1 MTKNNIDE
9 VLLIGLPNSG
19 KSSLVNALS
28 GKKVSIIGSTPNT
41 TRDKV
46 SSTIKRND
54 KVFNISDLPGYLED
68 PDELNE
74 KFQNKLKAYI
84 NDAKLIM
91 FVIDVHT
98 TNYSGLDKIHSL
110 LQKNINKEQKVI
122 TVFNKCENF
131 KKFELNT
138 ELYKYIYDSDYY
150 VSSIH
155 KLGTEELMEALT
167 KRMSSNTD
175 SIKNTYKSIAIIGK
189 PNSGKSTLFNKLLN
203 EERAI
208 VSNISGTT
216 RDKLEETIKFDSD
229 SYNII
234 DTAGVPRK
242 KQKNQIDRYASSLA
256 VGQLENSVIAF
267 LVVDAK
273 QGINF
278 EDMRLISECIEN
290 KVTPILI
297 MNKWDLLKEE
307 EKLFINKNIAS
318 LLKKYSWLKILRI
331 SALNGKGVK
340 NLNTVIYDLQK
351 QLSTRITTHE
361 LNILFREIWTKKP
374 PHPFRGRRAKLKYV
388 TQYDVYPPSFSFI
401 LSGRVPINY
410 QNFIDN
416 RLRDTYN
423 FDNICLNIKF
433 KN

>member
-1 MTKNNIDE
+1 
-9 VLLIGLPNSG
+9 
-19 KSSLVNALS
+19 
-28 GKKVSIIGSTPNT
+28 
-41 TRDKV
+41 
-46 SSTIKRND
+46 
-54 KVFNISDLPGYLED
+54 
-68 PDELNE
+68 
-74 KFQNKLKAYI
+74 
-84 NDAKLIM
+84 M

-216 RDKLEETIKFDSD
+216 RDKLEETIQFDSD

>member
-1 MTKNNIDE
+1 MTKNNMNE

-19 KSSLVNALS
+19 KSSLVNALCR
-28 GKKVSIIGSTPNT
+28 KKVSIIGSTPNT

-46 SSTIKRND
+46 SSTIKRNE
-54 KVFNISDLPGYLED
+54 KTFNISDLPGYLED

-74 KFQNKLKAYI
+74 KFQQKLKGYLKSASM
-84 NDAKLIM
+84 IM
-91 FVIDVHT
+91 FVIDVNT
-98 TNYSGLDKIHSL
+98 TNFTGLDKIHNL
-110 LQKNINKEQKVI
+110 LQTTLKEDQKII

-131 KKFELNT
+131 KKFDLNT
-138 ELYKYIYDSDYY
+138 QLYKYIYDADYY

-155 KLGTEELMEALT
+155 KLGTEELLDSLT
-167 KRMSSNTD
+167 KNMSSNNT

-208 VSNISGTT
+208 VSSISGTT
-216 RDKLEETIKFDSD
+216 RDKLEETIQFDSD

-267 LVVDAK
+267 LVVDAT

-278 EDMRLISECIEN
+278 EDMRLISECVEN
-290 KVTPILI
+290 KVTPVLI
-297 MNKWDLLKEE
+297 MNKWDLLIED
-307 EKLFINKNIAS
+307 EKLSINKNITS

-340 NLNTVIYDLQK
+340 NLNTIIFDLQQ

-401 LSGRVPINY
+401 LSSRVPINY

-416 RLRDTYN
+416 RLRDIYN

-433 KN
+433 KT

>member
-1 MTKNNIDE
+1 
-9 VLLIGLPNSG
+9 
-19 KSSLVNALS
+19 LVNALS
-28 GKKVSIIGSTPNT
+28 RKKVSIIGSTPNT

-216 RDKLEETIKFDSD
+216 RDKLEETIQFDSD

>member
-28 GKKVSIIGSTPNT
+28 RKKVSIIGSTPNT

-74 KFQNKLKAYI
+74 KFQNKLKAYL

-216 RDKLEETIKFDSD
+216 RDKLEETIQFDSD

>member
-19 KSSLVNALS
+19 KSSLVNALC
-28 GKKVSIIGSTPNT
+28 GRKVSIIGSTPNT

-46 SSTIKRND
+46 TGTIKAND
-54 KVFNISDLPGYLED
+54 KIFNISDLPGYLED
-68 PDELNE
+68 PDELNI
-74 KFQNKLKAYI
+74 KFQNKLNKYLK
-84 NDAKLIM
+84 DAKIIL
-91 FVIDVHT
+91 FVIDVNT
-98 TNYSGLDKIHSL
+98 TNFSALDKIHNL
-110 LQKNINKEQKVI
+110 LQTNLEQTQKVI

-131 KKFELNT
+131 QKFELNSN
-138 ELYKYIYDSDYY
+138 LYKYIYQSEHY

-155 KLGTEELMEALT
+155 KLGTDDLLNTLT
-167 KRMSSNTD
+167 KKVSTHKD
-175 SIKNTYKSIAIIGK
+175 SHKKKYKSIAIIGK
-189 PNSGKSTLFNKLLN
+189 PNSGKSTLFNKILN

-256 VGQLENSVIAF
+256 VNQLENAVMAF
-267 LVVDAK
+267 LVVDSN

-297 MNKWDLLKEE
+297 MNKWDLLKED
-307 EKLFINKNIAS
+307 EKLFINKNISS
-318 LLKKYSWLKILRI
+318 LLKKYSWMKVLRV

-340 NLNTVIYDLQK
+340 NLNTVIYDLQQ
-351 QLSTRITTHE
+351 QLSTRVTTHE

-401 LSGRVPINY
+401 LNGRVPINY
-410 QNFIDN
+410 QSFIDN
-416 RLRDTYN
+416 RLRETYN

>member
-1 MTKNNIDE
+1 MTKNKNDE

-19 KSSLVNALS
+19 KSSLVNALC

-46 SSTIKRND
+46 SATIKREN
-54 KVFNISDLPGYLED
+54 KVFEISDLPGYLED

-74 KFQNKLKAYI
+74 KFQTKLRGYL
-84 NDAKLIM
+84 DAAKVIM
-91 FVIDVHT
+91 FVIDVNT
-98 TNYSGLDKIHSL
+98 TNFSGLDKIHNL
-110 LQKNINKEQKVI
+110 LQKNTKKNQKVI

-131 KKFELNT
+131 KKFELNS
-138 ELYKYIYDSDYY
+138 ELYKYIYDADYY

-155 KLGTEELMEALT
+155 KLGTEELLEALI
-167 KRMSSNTD
+167 KNISSNTD

-216 RDKLEETIKFDSD
+216 RDKLEETINFDSD

-256 VGQLENSVIAF
+256 VGQLENSVLAF
-267 LVVDAK
+267 LVVDAN

-297 MNKWDLLKEE
+297 LNKWDLLKED

-340 NLNTVIYDLQK
+340 NLNSVIYDLQK

-361 LNILFREIWTKKP
+361 LNLLFREIWTKKP

>member
-9 VLLIGLPNSG
+9 VLLVGLPNSG

-28 GKKVSIIGSTPNT
+28 RKKVSIIGSTPNT

-74 KFQNKLKAYI
+74 KFQNKLKAYL

-155 KLGTEELMEALT
+155 KLGTEELMESIT
-167 KRMSSNTD
+167 KSMSSNTD
-175 SIKNTYKSIAIIGK
+175 TIKNTYKSIAIIGK

-297 MNKWDLLKEE
+297 MNKWDL
-307 EKLFINKNIAS
+307 
-318 LLKKYSWLKILRI
+318 
-331 SALNGKGVK
+331 
-340 NLNTVIYDLQK
+340 
-351 QLSTRITTHE
+351 
-361 LNILFREIWTKKP
+361 
-374 PHPFRGRRAKLKYV
+374 
-388 TQYDVYPPSFSFI
+388 
-401 LSGRVPINY
+401 
-410 QNFIDN
+410 
-416 RLRDTYN
+416 
-423 FDNICLNIKF
+423 
-433 KN
+433 

>member
-28 GKKVSIIGSTPNT
+28 RKKVSIIGSTPNT

-46 SSTIKRND
+46 STTIKRND

-216 RDKLEETIKFDSD
+216 RDKLEETIQFDSD

>member
-19 KSSLVNALS
+19 KSSLVNSLS
-28 GKKVSIIGSTPNT
+28 RKKVSIIGSTPNT

-46 SSTIKRND
+46 STTIKRND

-74 KFQNKLKAYI
+74 KFQNKLKAYL

-167 KRMSSNTD
+167 KRISSNTD

-216 RDKLEETIKFDSD
+216 RDKLEETIQFDSD

-340 NLNTVIYDLQK
+340 NLNTVIYELQK

>member
-1 MTKNNIDE
+1 MTKNKNDE

-19 KSSLVNALS
+19 KSSLVNALC

-46 SSTIKRND
+46 SATIKREN
-54 KVFNISDLPGYLED
+54 KVFEISDLPGYLED

-74 KFQNKLKAYI
+74 KFQIKLRGYL
-84 NDAKLIM
+84 DAAKVIM
-91 FVIDVHT
+91 FVIDVNT
-98 TNYSGLDKIHSL
+98 TNFSGLDKIHNL
-110 LQKNINKEQKVI
+110 LQKNTKKNQKVI

-131 KKFELNT
+131 KKFELNS
-138 ELYKYIYDSDYY
+138 ELYKYIYDADYY

-155 KLGTEELMEALT
+155 KLGTEELLEALI
-167 KRMSSNTD
+167 KNISSNTD

-216 RDKLEETIKFDSD
+216 RDKLEETINFDSD

-256 VGQLENSVIAF
+256 VGQLENSVLAF
-267 LVVDAK
+267 LVVDAN

-297 MNKWDLLKEE
+297 LNKWDLLKED

-340 NLNTVIYDLQK
+340 NLNSVIYDLQK

-361 LNILFREIWTKKP
+361 LNLLFREIWTKKP

>member
-19 KSSLVNALS
+19 KSSLVNALC
-28 GKKVSIIGSTPNT
+28 GRKVSIIGSTPNT

-46 SSTIKRND
+46 TGTIKAND
-54 KVFNISDLPGYLED
+54 KIFNISDLPGYLED
-68 PDELNE
+68 PDELNI
-74 KFQNKLKAYI
+74 KFQNKLNNYLK
-84 NDAKLIM
+84 DAKIIL
-91 FVIDVHT
+91 FVIDVNT
-98 TNYSGLDKIHSL
+98 TNFSALDKIHNL
-110 LQKNINKEQKVI
+110 LQTNLEQTQKVI

-131 KKFELNT
+131 QKFELNSN
-138 ELYKYIYDSDYY
+138 LYKYIYQSEHY

-155 KLGTEELMEALT
+155 KLGTDDLLNNIT
-167 KRMSSNTD
+167 KKVSTHKD
-175 SIKNTYKSIAIIGK
+175 SHKKTYKSIAIIGK
-189 PNSGKSTLFNKLLN
+189 PNSGKSTLFNKILN

-256 VGQLENSVIAF
+256 INQLENAVMAF
-267 LVVDAK
+267 LVVDSN

-297 MNKWDLLKEE
+297 MNKWDLLKED

-318 LLKKYSWLKILRI
+318 LLKKYSWMKILRV

-340 NLNTVIYDLQK
+340 NLNTVIYDLQQ
-351 QLSTRITTHE
+351 QLSTRVTTHE

-388 TQYDVYPPSFSFI
+388 TQYDIYPPSFSFI
-401 LSGRVPINY
+401 LNGRVPINY
-410 QNFIDN
+410 QSFIDN
-416 RLRDTYN
+416 RLRETYN
-423 FDNICLNIKF
+423 FGNICLNINF

>member
-19 KSSLVNALS
+19 KSSLVNALC
-28 GKKVSIIGSTPNT
+28 GRKVSIIGSTPNT

-46 SSTIKRND
+46 TGTIKAND
-54 KVFNISDLPGYLED
+54 KIFNISDLPGYLED
-68 PDELNE
+68 PDELNI
-74 KFQNKLKAYI
+74 KFQNKLNKYLK
-84 NDAKLIM
+84 DAKIIL
-91 FVIDVHT
+91 FVIDVNT
-98 TNYSGLDKIHSL
+98 TNFSALDKIHNL
-110 LQKNINKEQKVI
+110 LQTNPEQTQKII

-131 KKFELNT
+131 QKFELNSN
-138 ELYKYIYDSDYY
+138 LYKYIYQSEHY

-155 KLGTEELMEALT
+155 KLGTDDLLNNIT
-167 KRMSSNTD
+167 KKVSTHKD
-175 SIKNTYKSIAIIGK
+175 SHKKTFKSIAIIGK
-189 PNSGKSTLFNKLLN
+189 PNSGKSTLFNKILN

-256 VGQLENSVIAF
+256 VNQLENAVMAF
-267 LVVDAK
+267 LVVDSN

-297 MNKWDLLKEE
+297 MNKWDLLKED
-307 EKLFINKNIAS
+307 EKLFINKNISS
-318 LLKKYSWLKILRI
+318 LLKKYSWMKVLRV

-340 NLNTVIYDLQK
+340 NLNTVIYDLQQ
-351 QLSTRITTHE
+351 QLSTRVTTHE

-401 LSGRVPINY
+401 LNGRVPINY
-410 QNFIDN
+410 QSFIDN
-416 RLRDTYN
+416 RLRETYN

>member
-54 KVFNISDLPGYLED
+54 KVFNISDLPGYLEN
-68 PDELNE
+68 PDELNI
-74 KFQNKLKAYI
+74 KFQNKLKEYL
-84 NDAKLIM
+84 NQAKIIM
-91 FVIDVHT
+91 FVIDVNS
-98 TNYSGLDKIHSL
+98 TNFSALDKIHNL
-110 LQKNINKEQKVI
+110 LQKNIKEEQKLI

-131 KKFELNT
+131 QQFELNT
-138 ELYKYIYDSDYY
+138 ELYKYIYEDDYY

-155 KLGTEELMEALT
+155 KIGTDELLDTLT
-167 KRMSSNTD
+167 KNISSNTN

-203 EERAI
+203 EDRAI

-216 RDKLEETIKFDSD
+216 RDTLEETIKFDSD

-256 VGQLENSVIAF
+256 VGQLDNSVIAF
-267 LVVDAK
+267 LVVDAY

-278 EDMRLISECIEN
+278 EDMRLISECIDN

-297 MNKWDLLKEE
+297 MNKWDLLSED
-307 EKLFINKNIAS
+307 EKLHINKNIAS

-331 SALNGKGVK
+331 SALNGKSVK
-340 NLNTVIYDLQK
+340 NLNSVIYNLQQ
-351 QLSTRITTHE
+351 QLSTRVTTHE

-401 LSGRVPINY
+401 LSGRIPINY

>member
-19 KSSLVNALS
+19 KSSLVNALC
-28 GKKVSIIGSTPNT
+28 GRKVSIIGSTPNT

-46 SSTIKRND
+46 TGKIKAND
-54 KVFNISDLPGYLED
+54 KIFNISDLPGYLED
-68 PDELNE
+68 PDELNI
-74 KFQNKLKAYI
+74 KFQNKLNKYLK
-84 NDAKLIM
+84 DAKIIL
-91 FVIDVHT
+91 FVIDVNT
-98 TNYSGLDKIHSL
+98 TNFSALDKIHNL
-110 LQKNINKEQKVI
+110 LQINLEQTQKVI

-131 KKFELNT
+131 QKFELNSN
-138 ELYKYIYDSDYY
+138 LYKYIYQSEHY

-155 KLGTEELMEALT
+155 KLGTDDLLNTLT
-167 KRMSSNTD
+167 KKVSRHKD
-175 SIKNTYKSIAIIGK
+175 SHKKTYKSIAIIGK
-189 PNSGKSTLFNKLLN
+189 PNSGKSTLFNKILN

-256 VGQLENSVIAF
+256 VNQLENAVMAF
-267 LVVDAK
+267 LVVDSN

-297 MNKWDLLKEE
+297 MNKWDLLKED
-307 EKLFINKNIAS
+307 EKLFINKNISS
-318 LLKKYSWLKILRI
+318 LLKKYSWMKVLRV

-340 NLNTVIYDLQK
+340 NLNTVIYDLQQ
-351 QLSTRITTHE
+351 QLSTRVTTHE

-401 LSGRVPINY
+401 LNGRVPINY
-410 QNFIDN
+410 QSFIDN
-416 RLRDTYN
+416 RLRETYN

>member
-1 MTKNNIDE
+1 MTKNNMNE

-19 KSSLVNALS
+19 KSSLVNALCR
-28 GKKVSIIGSTPNT
+28 KKVSIIGSTPNT

-46 SSTIKRND
+46 SSTIKRNE
-54 KVFNISDLPGYLED
+54 KTFNISDLPGYLED

-74 KFQNKLKAYI
+74 KFQKKLKGYLNSASM
-84 NDAKLIM
+84 IM
-91 FVIDVHT
+91 FVIDVNT
-98 TNYSGLDKIHSL
+98 TNFTGLDKIHNL
-110 LQKNINKEQKVI
+110 LQTTLKEDQKII

-138 ELYKYIYDSDYY
+138 QLYKYIYDADYY
-150 VSSIH
+150 VSSFH
-155 KLGTEELMEALT
+155 KLGTEELLDSLT
-167 KRMSSNTD
+167 KNMSSNTT

-189 PNSGKSTLFNKLLN
+189 PNSGKSTLFNRLLN

-208 VSNISGTT
+208 VSSISGTT
-216 RDKLEETIKFDSD
+216 RDKLEETIQFDSD

-267 LVVDAK
+267 LVVDAT

-278 EDMRLISECIEN
+278 EDMRLISECVEN
-290 KVTPILI
+290 KVTPVLI
-297 MNKWDLLKEE
+297 MNKWDLLIED
-307 EKLFINKNIAS
+307 EKLSINKNITS

-340 NLNTVIYDLQK
+340 NLNTIIFDLQQ

-401 LSGRVPINY
+401 LSSRVPINY

-433 KN
+433 KT

>member
-1 MTKNNIDE
+1 MTKNKNDE

-19 KSSLVNALS
+19 KSSLVNALC

-46 SSTIKRND
+46 SATIKREN
-54 KVFNISDLPGYLED
+54 KVFEISDLPGYLED

-74 KFQNKLKAYI
+74 KFQTKLRGYL
-84 NDAKLIM
+84 DAAKVIM
-91 FVIDVHT
+91 FVIDVNT
-98 TNYSGLDKIHSL
+98 TNFSGLDKIHNL
-110 LQKNINKEQKVI
+110 LQKNTTKNQKVI

-131 KKFELNT
+131 KKFELNS
-138 ELYKYIYDSDYY
+138 ELYKYIYDADYY

-155 KLGTEELMEALT
+155 KLGTEELLEALI
-167 KRMSSNTD
+167 KNISSNTD

-216 RDKLEETIKFDSD
+216 RDKLEETINFDSD

-256 VGQLENSVIAF
+256 VGQLENSVLAF
-267 LVVDAK
+267 LVVDAN

-297 MNKWDLLKEE
+297 LNKWDLLKED

-340 NLNTVIYDLQK
+340 NLNSVIYDLQK

-361 LNILFREIWTKKP
+361 LNLLFREIWTKKP

>member
-19 KSSLVNALS
+19 KSSLVNTLCR
-28 GKKVSIIGSTPNT
+28 KKVSIIGSTPNT

-46 SSTIKRND
+46 SATIRDND
-54 KVFNISDLPGYLED
+54 KVYNISDLPGYLEN
-68 PDELNE
+68 PDELNI
-74 KFQNKLKAYI
+74 KFQNKLNEYI
-84 NDAKLIM
+84 MGAKVIL
-91 FVIDVHT
+91 FVIDINT
-98 TNYSGLDKIHSL
+98 TNYSALDKINNL
-110 LQKNINKEQKVI
+110 LQKNIKQSQKVI
-122 TVFNKCENF
+122 TVFNKCESF
-131 KKFELNT
+131 QKFELNSN
-138 ELYKYIYDSDYY
+138 LYKYIYDSEHY

-155 KLGTEELMEALT
+155 KIGTDHLLKTISKYITSNEE
-167 KRMSSNTD
+167 SNKK
-175 SIKNTYKSIAIIGK
+175 SYKSIAIIGK

-216 RDKLEETIKFDSD
+216 RDKLEETIRFDSD

-256 VGQLENSVIAF
+256 VGQLENAVIAF
-267 LVVDAK
+267 LLVDSK

-290 KVTPILI
+290 NVTPILI
-297 MNKWDLLKEE
+297 MNKWDLLKED
-307 EKLFINKNIAS
+307 EKLYINKNITS
-318 LLKKYSWLKILRI
+318 LLKKYSWMKILRI
-331 SALNGKGVK
+331 SALNGKGIN

-351 QLSTRITTHE
+351 QLTTRVTTHE

-388 TQYDVYPPSFSFI
+388 TQYDIYPPSFSFI

-410 QNFIDN
+410 QSFVEN
-416 RLRDTYN
+416 RLRETYN

>member
-19 KSSLVNALS
+19 KSSLVNSLS
-28 GKKVSIIGSTPNT
+28 RKKVSIIGSTPNT

-46 SSTIKRND
+46 STTIKRND

-74 KFQNKLKAYI
+74 KFQNKLKAYL

-167 KRMSSNTD
+167 KRISSNTD

-216 RDKLEETIKFDSD
+216 RDKLEETIQFDSD

>member
-1 MTKNNIDE
+1 MTKNNMNE

-19 KSSLVNALS
+19 KSSLVNALCR
-28 GKKVSIIGSTPNT
+28 KKVSIIGSTPNT

-46 SSTIKRND
+46 SSTIKRNE
-54 KVFNISDLPGYLED
+54 KTFNISDLPGYLED

-74 KFQNKLKAYI
+74 KFQQKLKGYLKSASM
-84 NDAKLIM
+84 IM
-91 FVIDVHT
+91 FVIDVNT
-98 TNYSGLDKIHSL
+98 TNFTGLDKIHNL
-110 LQKNINKEQKVI
+110 LQTTLKEDQKII

-131 KKFELNT
+131 KKFDLNT
-138 ELYKYIYDSDYY
+138 QLYKYIYDADYY

-155 KLGTEELMEALT
+155 KLGTEELLDSLS
-167 KRMSSNTD
+167 KNMSSNNT

-208 VSNISGTT
+208 VSSISGTT
-216 RDKLEETIKFDSD
+216 RDKLEETIQFDSD

-267 LVVDAK
+267 LVVDAT

-278 EDMRLISECIEN
+278 EDMRLISECVEN
-290 KVTPILI
+290 KVTPVLI
-297 MNKWDLLKEE
+297 MNKWDLLIED
-307 EKLFINKNIAS
+307 EKLSINKNITS

-340 NLNTVIYDLQK
+340 NLNTIIFDLQQ

-401 LSGRVPINY
+401 LSSRVPINY

-416 RLRDTYN
+416 RLRDIYN

-433 KN
+433 KT

>member
-19 KSSLVNALS
+19 KSSLVNALC
-28 GKKVSIIGSTPNT
+28 GRKVSIIGSTPNT

-46 SSTIKRND
+46 TGTIKAND
-54 KVFNISDLPGYLED
+54 KIFNISDLPGYLED
-68 PDELNE
+68 PDELNI
-74 KFQNKLKAYI
+74 KFQNKLNKYLK
-84 NDAKLIM
+84 DAKIIL
-91 FVIDVHT
+91 FVIDVNT
-98 TNYSGLDKIHSL
+98 TNFSALDKIHNL
-110 LQKNINKEQKVI
+110 LQTNLEQTQKVI

-131 KKFELNT
+131 QKFELNSN
-138 ELYKYIYDSDYY
+138 LYKYIYQSEHY

-155 KLGTEELMEALT
+155 KLGTDDLLNTLT
-167 KRMSSNTD
+167 KKVSKHKD
-175 SIKNTYKSIAIIGK
+175 SHKKTYKSIAIIGK
-189 PNSGKSTLFNKLLN
+189 PNSGKSTLFNKILN

-256 VGQLENSVIAF
+256 VNQLENAVMAF
-267 LVVDAK
+267 LVVDSN

-297 MNKWDLLKEE
+297 MNKWDLLKED
-307 EKLFINKNIAS
+307 EKLFINKNISS
-318 LLKKYSWLKILRI
+318 LLKKYSWMKVLRV

-340 NLNTVIYDLQK
+340 NLNTVIYDLQQ
-351 QLSTRITTHE
+351 QLSTRVTTHE

-401 LSGRVPINY
+401 LNGRVPINY
-410 QNFIDN
+410 QSFIDN
-416 RLRDTYN
+416 RLRETYN

>member
-1 MTKNNIDE
+1 MRCPE
-9 VLLIGLPNSG
+9 
-19 KSSLVNALS
+19 
-28 GKKVSIIGSTPNT
+28 KKVSIIGSTPNT

-74 KFQNKLKAYI
+74 KFQNKLKAYL

-167 KRMSSNTD
+167 KSMSSNTD

-290 KVTPILI
+290 KVTPVLI

-340 NLNTVIYDLQK
+340 NLNTPLNSSPDL
-351 QLSTRITTHE
+351 
-361 LNILFREIWTKKP
+361 P

>member
-19 KSSLVNALS
+19 KSSLVNALC
-28 GKKVSIIGSTPNT
+28 GRKVSIIGSTPNT

-46 SSTIKRND
+46 TGTIKAND
-54 KVFNISDLPGYLED
+54 KTFNISDLPGYLED
-68 PDELNE
+68 PDELNI
-74 KFQNKLKAYI
+74 KFQNKLNEYLK
-84 NDAKLIM
+84 DAKIIL
-91 FVIDVHT
+91 FVIDVNT
-98 TNYSGLDKIHSL
+98 TNFSALDKIHNL
-110 LQKNINKEQKVI
+110 LQTNPEQSQKII

-131 KKFELNT
+131 QKFELNSN
-138 ELYKYIYDSDYY
+138 LYKYIYQTEHY

-155 KLGTEELMEALT
+155 KLGTDDLLNTIT
-167 KRMSSNTD
+167 KNVTTHKD
-175 SIKNTYKSIAIIGK
+175 SHKKTYKSIAIIGK
-189 PNSGKSTLFNKLLN
+189 PNSGKSTLFNKILN
-203 EERAI
+203 EDRAI

-256 VGQLENSVIAF
+256 INQLENAVMAF
-267 LVVDAK
+267 LVVDSN

-297 MNKWDLLKEE
+297 MNKWDLLKED

-318 LLKKYSWLKILRI
+318 LLKKYSWMKILRV

-340 NLNTVIYDLQK
+340 NLNTVIYDLQQ
-351 QLSTRITTHE
+351 QLSTRVTTHE

-388 TQYDVYPPSFSFI
+388 TQYDIYPPSFSFI
-401 LSGRVPINY
+401 LNGRVPINY
-410 QNFIDN
+410 QSFIDN
-416 RLRDTYN
+416 RLRETYN
-423 FDNICLNIKF
+423 FGNICLNIKF
-433 KN
+433 KT

>member
-46 SSTIKRND
+46 SATIKRND
-54 KVFNISDLPGYLED
+54 RVFNISDLPGYLEN
-68 PDELNE
+68 PDELNI
-74 KFQNKLKAYI
+74 KFQNKLKEYL
-84 NDAKLIM
+84 NEAKIIM
-91 FVIDVHT
+91 FVIDVNT
-98 TNYSGLDKIHSL
+98 TNYSALDKIHNL
-110 LQKNINKEQKVI
+110 LLKNIKDEQKLI

-131 KKFELNT
+131 QKFELNA
-138 ELYKYIYDSDYY
+138 ELYKYIFEDDYY

-155 KLGTEELMEALT
+155 KIGTDELLDTLT
-167 KRMSSNTD
+167 KSISSSTN
-175 SIKNTYKSIAIIGK
+175 SNKNTYKSIAIIGK

-203 EERAI
+203 EDRAI

-216 RDKLEETIKFDSD
+216 RDKLEETVKFDSD

-256 VGQLENSVIAF
+256 VGQLDNSVIAF
-267 LVVDAK
+267 LVVDAY

-297 MNKWDLLKEE
+297 MNKWDLLSED
-307 EKLFINKNIAS
+307 EKLHINKNIAS

-340 NLNTVIYDLQK
+340 NLNSVIYDLQQ
-351 QLSTRITTHE
+351 QLSTRVTTHE

-388 TQYDVYPPSFSFI
+388 TQYDIYPPSFSFI
-401 LSGRVPINY
+401 LSGRIPINY

>member
-54 KVFNISDLPGYLED
+54 KVFNISDLPGYLEN
-68 PDELNE
+68 PDELNI
-74 KFQNKLKAYI
+74 KFQNKLKEYL
-84 NDAKLIM
+84 NEAKIIM
-91 FVIDVHT
+91 FVIDVNT
-98 TNYSGLDKIHSL
+98 TNFPALDKIHNL
-110 LQKNINKEQKVI
+110 LQKTIKGGQKLI

-131 KKFELNT
+131 QKFELNA
-138 ELYKYIYDSDYY
+138 ELYKYIFEDDYY

-155 KLGTEELMEALT
+155 KIGTDELLDTLT
-167 KRMSSNTD
+167 KSISSSNN
-175 SIKNTYKSIAIIGK
+175 SNKNTYKSIAIIGK

-203 EERAI
+203 EDRAI

-216 RDKLEETIKFDSD
+216 RDKLEETVKFDSD

-256 VGQLENSVIAF
+256 VGQLDNSVIAF
-267 LVVDAK
+267 LVVDAY

-297 MNKWDLLKEE
+297 MNKWDLLSED
-307 EKLFINKNIAS
+307 EKLHINKNIAS
-318 LLKKYSWLKILRI
+318 LLKKYSWLKFLRI

-340 NLNTVIYDLQK
+340 NLNSVIYDLQQ

-388 TQYDVYPPSFSFI
+388 TQYDIYPPSFSFI
-401 LSGRVPINY
+401 LSGRIPINY

>member
-19 KSSLVNALS
+19 KSSLVNALC
-28 GKKVSIIGSTPNT
+28 GKKISIIGSTPNT

-46 SSTIKRND
+46 TGTIKSNN
-54 KVFNISDLPGYLED
+54 KTFNISDLPGYLED
-68 PDELNE
+68 PDELNI
-74 KFQNKLKAYI
+74 KFQNKLNHYLKS
-84 NDAKLIM
+84 AKVIL
-91 FVIDVHT
+91 FVIDVNT
-98 TNYSGLDKIHSL
+98 TNFSALDKIHNL
-110 LQKNINKEQKVI
+110 IQTNVEQTQKVL

-131 KKFELNT
+131 QKFELNSN
-138 ELYKYIYDSDYY
+138 LYKYIYQSEHY

-155 KLGTEELMEALT
+155 KLGTDDLLDSLT
-167 KRMSSNTD
+167 KKVSTNNNTH
-175 SIKNTYKSIAIIGK
+175 KKTHKSIAIIGK
-189 PNSGKSTLFNKLLN
+189 PNSGKSTLFNKILN

-256 VGQLENSVIAF
+256 VNQLENAVMAF
-267 LVVDAK
+267 LVVDAN

-297 MNKWDLLKEE
+297 MNKWDLLKED
-307 EKLFINKNIAS
+307 EKIFINKNITS
-318 LLKKYSWLKILRI
+318 LLKKYSWMKVLRV

-340 NLNTVIYDLQK
+340 NLNTVVYDLQQ
-351 QLSTRITTHE
+351 QLSSRVTTHE

-388 TQYDVYPPSFSFI
+388 TQYDIYPPSFSFI
-401 LSGRVPINY
+401 LNGRVPINY
-410 QNFIDN
+410 QSFIEN
-416 RLRDTYN
+416 RLRETYN

>member
-1 MTKNNIDE
+1 MTKYNMNE

-19 KSSLVNALS
+19 KSSLVNALCR
-28 GKKVSIIGSTPNT
+28 KKVSIIGSTPNT

-46 SSTIKRND
+46 SSTIKRNE
-54 KVFNISDLPGYLED
+54 KTFNISDLPGYLED

-74 KFQNKLKAYI
+74 KFQKKLKGYLNSASM
-84 NDAKLIM
+84 IM
-91 FVIDVHT
+91 FVIDVNT
-98 TNYSGLDKIHSL
+98 TNFTGLDKIHNL
-110 LQKNINKEQKVI
+110 LQTTLKEDQKII

-138 ELYKYIYDSDYY
+138 QLYKYIYDADYY
-150 VSSIH
+150 VSSFH
-155 KLGTEELMEALT
+155 KLGTEELLDSLT
-167 KRMSSNTD
+167 KNMSSNTT

-189 PNSGKSTLFNKLLN
+189 PNSGKSTLFNRLLN

-208 VSNISGTT
+208 VSSISGTT
-216 RDKLEETIKFDSD
+216 RDKLEETIQFDSD

-267 LVVDAK
+267 LVVDAT

-278 EDMRLISECIEN
+278 EDMRLISECVEN
-290 KVTPILI
+290 KVTPVLI
-297 MNKWDLLKEE
+297 MNKWDLLIED
-307 EKLFINKNIAS
+307 EKLSINKNITS

-340 NLNTVIYDLQK
+340 NLNTIIFDLQQ

-401 LSGRVPINY
+401 LSSRVPINY

-433 KN
+433 KT